1 MERPGGHA
9 ASARLSCLEARSEVM
24 GRRVF
29 LRLTAAATAWTLLSA
44 HTPYRQWTVYRKR
57 YLLILTSKTDAPTF
71 PLGKRVAA
79 MLAARLPESRAR
91 VVRAPHT
98 ARIASL
104 ISTKQM
110 DVAILSRADAQNL
123 MAGRAPF
130 EDYGPVA
137 LRIIVALGDHLL
149 ICRADFPD
157 RHAYL
162 VASALVGNKAELPVA
177 VSIGAAG
184 KVPVHPGARA
194 YAEGRPAPKKPKSNN
209 RE

>member
-1 MERPGGHA
+1 MQ
-9 ASARLSCLEARSEVM
+9 
-24 GRRVF
+24 RRVF

-71 PLGKRVAA
+71 GLGKRVAEV
-79 MLAARLPESRAR
+79 LAARLPASQAR

-110 DVAILSRADAQNL
+110 DVAILSRTDAENL
-123 MAGRAPF
+123 MAGRPPF
-130 EDYGPVA
+130 ADYGPVA
-137 LRIIVALGDHLL
+137 LRIIVALGDYLL

-162 VASALVGNKAELPVA
+162 VASALVANQGELPVA
-177 VSIGAAG
+177 VSIGNAG

-194 YAEGRPAPKKPKSNN
+194 FAEGRPAPKKPKSNN
-209 RE
+209 GE